1 MVSLVVEASNAYLSV
16 ACIKDTELLSLKE
29 CECNNNLSSV
39 ILEKIDEC
47 IKEAKIKKSD
57 LTTIV
62 ASNGPGSY
70 TALRVVLSV
79 CKTLAYTL
87 NLEFKVIS
95 SLQLQALGVIDFEGI
110 IVPLIDARR
119 GYIFSAIYQKTSEEL
134 IILKEEGYYSIEEI
148 NEFLKNSS
156 SNIIFIGK
164 DVEKLKKLLLDSGC
178 VRFSNDNISSKNII
192 GVLDKLV
199 KVDKF
204 NVNPKYLRETEAER
218 NLNNDKNK

>member
-1 MVSLVVEASNAYLSV
+1 MVNLVVEASNGYLSI
-16 ACIKDTELLSLKE
+16 ACIKDDKLLSLKE
-29 CECNNNLSSV
+29 CECNNNLSSI

-47 IKEAKIKKSD
+47 IKEAKIKKND

-79 CKTLAYTL
+79 CKTLAYIL
-87 NLEFKVIS
+87 NLDFKVIS
-95 SLQLQALGVIDFEGI
+95 SLELQALSVVDFEGI
-110 IVPLIDARR
+110 VVPLIDARR
-119 GYIFSAIYQKTSEEL
+119 GHVFSAVYKKTYAGL
-134 IILKEEGYYSIEEI
+134 TVIKEEGYYSIEEI
-148 NEFLKNSS
+148 NEFLKNKS

-164 DVEKLKKLLLDSGC
+164 DVEKLKKLLLDNE
-178 VRFSNDNISSKNII
+178 RIIFSNENISSKNII
-192 GVLDKLV
+192 SILDKLV

-204 NVNPKYLRETEAER
+204 SVNPRYLRETEAER